1 MGYYHEGR
9 VQPVLA
15 EPTIEEDFA
24 EAPPVSRSV
33 VLPALFSLLALG
45 WAGAML
51 WVARDRLADPTAWPS
66 VAAGALAGPILLAL
80 LWLLTLRTSRAE
92 GRRFADTG
100 AAMRAEAAQM
110 ERAVARLSVAIEANR
125 AALATQMATLTTT
138 ADEAED
144 RLAALSR
151 AIGDQAARADEH
163 ARSLA
168 QAAEASH
175 AGVTALLTALPRA
188 QAGVED
194 ATAVLEETG
203 QTAAERAALLATQV
217 QMLADT
223 ARSAE
228 ALADGAGQALALHA
242 DRADQASR
250 SAGARLEAAAAAAAD
265 AVDELFGHTDRKLE
279 EAQHRLGTRGD
290 EVVALLQHSQEAL
303 ERGARGSTEALAA
316 RVEEIEHVIARVAD
330 RLEAQRASGD
340 LIVDSLR
347 TGITDVE
354 GRLDALHVQGSER
367 AQLLAASISALGGS
381 ADAMTEALKAGD
393 EMATRTIGTT
403 ETLLIALDSAA
414 REIDETLPNALTRL
428 DARVTDSRHVV
439 AEAKPELLGLVTAAE
454 STHDAIEAIAGVIA
468 DQRKLLETLSGTL
481 LETLSTGRARAD
493 ALGQVVDDAAERT
506 RTFAEDAAPRMTE
519 ALTVVRDAAADA
531 AAHAKAA
538 LASVVPE
545 AVAALEAASGDA
557 MRRAAADSVERQVRS
572 LAAAAKVAEDTAARA
587 RQRVADEV
595 AALIEQAKTVDEH
608 VTAARSEREAVE
620 REAGSR
626 RAAQLIEAMQSAAI
640 DVTRALS
647 SDVADSAWSAYLKGD
662 RGVFTRR
669 AVRLLDDSTA
679 DRVAAL
685 YDADE
690 TFRDGT
696 NRYIHDFEAMLRQVL
711 GQPEG
716 TALSITL
723 LSSDMGKLYVA
734 LAQGIERLR

>member
-1 MGYYHEGR
+1 

-15 EPTIEEDFA
+15 DATIEDELDLA
-24 EAPPVSRSV
+24 EAPAPRSTALPL
-33 VLPALFSLLALG
+33 VLGAAAAG

-51 WVARDRLADPTAWPS
+51 WVARGQLNDPAAWPGI
-66 VAAGALAGPILLAL
+66 AAGAAAGPILIGL
-80 LWLLTLRTSRAE
+80 LWLLSFRTSRVEA
-92 GRRFADTG
+92 RRFADTG
-100 AAMRAEAAQM
+100 AAMRAEAAQL
-110 ERAVARLSVAIEANR
+110 ERTVSRLSVALEANR
-125 AALATQMATLTTT
+125 AALAAHVGTLTAT
-138 ADEAED
+138 AEEAED
-144 RLAALSR
+144 RLTALTR
-151 AIGDQAARADEH
+151 AVGDQAARADEH

-168 QAAEASH
+168 QAAEAGH

-194 ATAVLEETG
+194 ATGALDDAG
-203 QTAAERAALLATQV
+203 RHAGERAA
-217 QMLADT
+217 
-223 ARSAE
+223 
-228 ALADGAGQALALHA
+228 ALAAQLELLSAKAREADALAEGAAQALGMQA

-250 SAGARLEAAAAAAAD
+250 AAGARLEAASGAAAD
-265 AVDELFGHTDRKLE
+265 AVDELFLRTDRKLE
-279 EAQHRLGTRGD
+279 EAQHRLGTRSD
-290 EVVALLQHSQEAL
+290 EVLALLQHSQDAL
-303 ERGARGSTEALAA
+303 EQGARGSAENLAS
-316 RVEEIEHVIARVAD
+316 RVAEIEAVIGRVSD

-340 LIVDSLR
+340 LMVESLR
-347 TGITDVE
+347 GGIADVE
-354 GRLDALHVQGSER
+354 GQLETLHAQGSER
-367 AQLLAASISALGGS
+367 TQLLAASISALGGS
-381 ADAMTEALKAGD
+381 ADAMTEALRAGD
-393 EMATRTIGTT
+393 TMASRTIGTT

-414 REIDETLPNALTRL
+414 REIDETLPHALARL

-493 ALGQVVDDAAERT
+493 ALGQVVDEAAERT
-506 RTFAEDAAPRMTE
+506 RVFADDAAPRMAS
-519 ALTVVRDAAADA
+519 ALNVVRDAAADA
-531 AAHAKAA
+531 AAQAKNA

-545 AVAALEAASGDA
+545 AVSALAAASGDA

-587 RQRVADEV
+587 GQRVAAEV
-595 AALIEQAKTVDEH
+595 EALVRQAQSVDAHVATV
-608 VTAARSEREAVE
+608 RSEREAAE
-620 REAGSR
+620 RDAGSR
-626 RAAQLIEAMQSAAI
+626 RAATLIEAMQSAAI

-647 SDVADSAWSAYLKGD
+647 TDVADSIWAAYLKGD

-669 AVRLLDDSTA
+669 AVRLLDEGTA

-711 GQPEG
+711 SQPEG